1 MLQATCWP
9 CEIVKN
15 VSLIS
20 HFFEELYETT
30 ASTLGLQ
37 QAKESFRDFNFSLLA
52 YAVRELLCNL
62 GIFPWHL
69 PLSSRAHQVVT
80 TQLKLQV

>member
-9 CEIVKN
+9 CENVKN

-20 HFFEELYETT
+20 LVFGELYETT

-37 QAKESFRDFNFSLLA
+37 QAKESFHDFDFSLLA
-52 YAVRELLCNL
+52 YVVRELSCNL
-62 GIFPWHL
+62 GIPC
-69 PLSSRAHQVVT
+69 
-80 TQLKLQV
+80 